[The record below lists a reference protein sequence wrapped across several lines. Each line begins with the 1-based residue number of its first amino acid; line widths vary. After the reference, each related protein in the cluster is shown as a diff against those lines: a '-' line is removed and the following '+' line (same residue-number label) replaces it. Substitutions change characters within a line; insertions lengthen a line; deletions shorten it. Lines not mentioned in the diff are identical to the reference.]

1 LLSIC
6 EQLLTLLLVS
16 PIRHS
21 AIGFQDLSPA
31 LQQEVQDLQKR
42 MSSELQPLVLETTLT
57 MQKLLEAQ
65 DHTERLKLVRF
76 FMEAETKRLNT
87 KRALKGMFSGE
98 SATASE
104 PSFPAEE
111 KPAEEKVPEDITT
124 AYNKSTGTS
133 SIFTDEPDA
142 FQ

>member
-1 LLSIC
+1 
-6 EQLLTLLLVS
+6 
-16 PIRHS
+16 
-21 AIGFQDLSPA
+21 
-31 LQQEVQDLQKR
+31 
-42 MSSELQPLVLETTLT
+42 VLETTLT